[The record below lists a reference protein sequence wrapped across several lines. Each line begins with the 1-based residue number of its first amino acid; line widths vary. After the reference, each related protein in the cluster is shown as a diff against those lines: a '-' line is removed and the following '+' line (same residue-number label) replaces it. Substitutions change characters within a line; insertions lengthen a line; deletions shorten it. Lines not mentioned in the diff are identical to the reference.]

1 MEITLFGD
9 MGDEINSVITE
20 GIKLVQAGWVAGLLD
35 VSSLGITI
43 YVMFYGYMVLAGKI
57 QEPMPDF
64 VWNLARFAIVLG
76 VLSNMGTYT
85 TYVNEAVH
93 GLRGFLVGDATSSAN
108 AYSGIDAKINE
119 VASLLGSALKK
130 AKGIKALLFF
140 AFVQLPCMVPLLLG
154 VVAYAIGIIVSEI
167 TLIALLAV
175 FPLFLFC
182 YLWGWFKNMF
192 SMWLQAVIGCCLF
205 VLFLSV
211 FSKVGFSIAKY
222 TNEWVAK
229 HSGGEVFLSCI
240 MYLIAG
246 VITIY
251 GVKLAGQI
259 SMALSQVSVDR
270 MNQAMSSNIIENK
283 INSYKQRKAQ
293 AFQNQSLAN
302 SISNAMSKK

>member
-1 MEITLFGD
+1 MISFTLFGD
-9 MGDEINSVITE
+9 MGNEINNIVTE
-20 GIKLVQAGWVAGLLD
+20 AIKLVQDGWVAGLLD
-35 VSSLGITI
+35 VSTLGITI

-57 QEPMPDF
+57 QEPLPDF
-64 VWNLARFAIVLG
+64 VWNLARFSIVIG

-93 GLRGFLVGDATSSAN
+93 GLRGFLVGDEFSSN
-108 AYSGIDAKINE
+108 AYGGIDAKIGAIVNLYAE
-119 VASLLGSALKK
+119 SLDNAH
-130 AKGIKALLFF
+130 GISGHLFWI
-140 AFVQLPCMVPLLLG
+140 VQCFFMVPLCLG
-154 VVAYAIGIIVSEI
+154 VVSYAVGIVVSEI

-192 SMWLQAVIGCCLF
+192 SMWLQAVMGTALF

-211 FSKVGFSIAKY
+211 FSKVGFAIAEY
-222 TNEWVAK
+222 TNNWVAN
-229 HSGGEVFLSCI
+229 HDGAEAFLSCI

-246 VITIY
+246 VVTIY

-270 MNQAMSSNIIENK
+270 MNQAMSNNIIDNK
-283 INSYKQRKAQ
+283 INSYRQRKAQ
-293 AFQNQSLAN
+293 ASQNQSLAN
-302 SISNAMSKK
+302 SIANAMSKK

>member
-1 MEITLFGD
+1 MINFTLFGD
-9 MGDEINSVITE
+9 MGNEINNIVTE
-20 GIKLVQAGWVAGLLD
+20 AIKLVQDGWVAGLLD
-35 VSSLGITI
+35 VSTLGITI

-57 QEPMPDF
+57 QEPLPDF
-64 VWNLARFAIVLG
+64 VWNLARFSIVIG

-93 GLRGFLVGDATSSAN
+93 GLRGFLVGDEFSSN
-108 AYSGIDAKINE
+108 AYSGIDAKIGAVVNLYAE
-119 VASLLGSALKK
+119 SLENAH
-130 AKGIKALLFF
+130 GISGHLFWI
-140 AFVQLPCMVPLLLG
+140 VQCVFMAPLCLG
-154 VVAYAIGIIVSEI
+154 VVSYAVGIVVSEI

-192 SMWLQAVIGCCLF
+192 SMWLQAVIGTALF

-211 FSKVGFSIAKY
+211 FSKVGFAIAKY
-222 TNEWVAK
+222 TNNWVAN
-229 HSGGEVFLSCI
+229 HDGAEAFLSCI

-246 VITIY
+246 VVTIY

-270 MNQAMSSNIIENK
+270 MNQAMSNNIIENK
-283 INSYKQRKAQ
+283 INSYRQRKAQ
-293 AFQNQSLAN
+293 ASQNQSLAN
-302 SISNAMSKK
+302 SIADAMSKK

>member
-9 MGDEINSVITE
+9 MGDEINAVVTQ
-20 GIKLVQAGWVAGLLD
+20 GIKLVQEGWVAGLLD

-64 VWNLARFAIVLG
+64 IWNLARFAIVLG

-119 VASLLGSALKK
+119 VASLFGSALKK

-192 SMWLQAVIGCCLF
+192 SMWLQAVMGCCLF

-293 AFQNQSLAN
+293 ASQNKSLAN
-302 SISNAMSKK
+302 EIANSMNKK

>member
-9 MGDEINSVITE
+9 MGDEINKIVTE
-20 GIKLVQAGWVAGLLD
+20 GIKLVQEGWVLGLLD

-76 VLSNMGTYT
+76 MLSNMGLYT
-85 TYVNEAVH
+85 ESVNEAVH
-93 GLRGFLVGDATSSAN
+93 GLRGFLVGDAASSAN

-119 VASLLGSALKK
+119 VANIFTSALKK
-130 AKGIKALLFF
+130 ADGIKALIFF

-154 VVAYAIGIIVSEI
+154 VVAYAIGVIVSEI
-167 TLIALLAV
+167 SLIALLAV

-192 SMWLQAVIGCCLF
+192 SMWLQAVMGCCIF
-205 VLFLSV
+205 ILFLSV
-211 FSKVGFSIAKY
+211 FSKVGFKIADY

-246 VITIY
+246 VISIY
-251 GVKLAGQI
+251 GIKLAGQMSI
-259 SMALSQVSVDR
+259 ALSQVSVDR
-270 MNQAMSSNIIENK
+270 MNKAMSSNIVENK
-283 INSYKQRKAQ
+283 INSYSQRKAQ
-293 AFQNQSLAN
+293 ASQNQSLAN
-302 SISNAMSKK
+302 SIANAMSKK

>member
-1 MEITLFGD
+1 MINFTLFGD
-9 MGDEINSVITE
+9 MGDEINSVVTE
-20 GIKLVQAGWVAGLLD
+20 GIKLVQEGWVAGLLD

-57 QEPMPDF
+57 QEPIPDF

-85 TYVNEAVH
+85 TYVNDAVH
-93 GLRGFLVGDATSSAN
+93 GLRGFLVGDETSGN
-108 AYSGIDAKINE
+108 AYGGIDAKIGAIANLY
-119 VASLLGSALKK
+119 ADSLDK
-130 AKGIKALLFF
+130 AHGISGHLFWI
-140 AFVQLPCMVPLLLG
+140 VQCFFMAPLCLG
-154 VVAYAIGIIVSEI
+154 VVSYAVGIVVSEI
-167 TLIALLAV
+167 SMIALLTV

-192 SMWLQAVIGCCLF
+192 AMWLQAVIGCCLF

-211 FSKVGFSIAKY
+211 FSKVGFKIAEY
-222 TNEWVAK
+222 TNSWVEK
-229 HSGGEVFLSCI
+229 HSGAEAFLSCL

-246 VITIY
+246 IVTIY
-251 GVKLAGQI
+251 GVKLAGQL

-270 MNQAMSSNIIENK
+270 MNQAMSNNIIENK

-293 AFQNQSLAN
+293 ASQNQSLAN
-302 SISNAMSKK
+302 SIANAMSKK